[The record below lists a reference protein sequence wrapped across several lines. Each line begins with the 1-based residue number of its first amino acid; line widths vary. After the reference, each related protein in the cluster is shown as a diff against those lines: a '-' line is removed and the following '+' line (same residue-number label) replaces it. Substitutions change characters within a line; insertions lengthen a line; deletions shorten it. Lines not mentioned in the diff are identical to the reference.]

1 MSEQENILTPEE
13 IDAITEGVKD
23 GSIDVD
29 SGFKLKLKL

>member
-29 SGFKLKLKL
+29 SGFNTQAKL

>member
-29 SGFKLKLKL
+29 LVLIPKLKL